1 MRLWF
6 VHSGEVS
13 LQDQIVTQISLG
25 ILTRELAP
33 GERLPSVRELARRF
47 KLHPN
52 TVSLAYRRLDAE
64 GWVEA
69 RRGSGVYVRTPD
81 AGRGGASVPGERDG
95 WIDRQIAGLVESA
108 RTLGVDAQAL
118 RERFLRAL
126 EASSRPAK
134 LVLVEADAELAR
146 IVAAEIWDAAGL
158 RVEVWPSVA
167 EPDTA
172 QTLLLAMPSKVEGL
186 RAAGLTIH
194 AVRVRG
200 VAESLAAF
208 VPFPRT
214 ALVGI
219 VSGWPRFLELA
230 RTMLVAAGFDPDA
243 LVLRDA
249 RAAGAVDGLSGLDAV
264 VCDALTARAMP
275 KGVRVICF
283 RLLADEGLRELRE
296 WSEAARASSG

>member
-1 MRLWF
+1 MARSGARRMRLWF

-13 LQDQIVTQISLG
+13 LQDQIVTQITLG

-81 AGRGGASVPGERDG
+81 RARKVHGVPGE
-95 WIDRQIAGLVESA
+95 WLDRQIAGLVESA
-108 RTLGVDAQAL
+108 KALGVDVSEL
-118 RERFLRAL
+118 RDRFLKAL
-126 EASSRPAK
+126 EVAAQPAR
-134 LVLVEADAELAR
+134 LVLVEPDAELAR
-146 IVAAEIWDAAGL
+146 IVVAEISEALGVTIAVRASVSGEDL
-158 RVEVWPSVA
+158 RDKV
-167 EPDTA
+167 
-172 QTLLLAMPSKVEGL
+172 LLAMPSKVEGL
-186 RAAGLTIH
+186 RAEGLMVH

-208 VPFPRT
+208 VPFPRS
-214 ALVGI
+214 ALVGV
-219 VSGWPRFLELA
+219 VSAWPRFLELA
-230 RTMLVAAGFDPDA
+230 RTMLIAAGCDADA

-249 RAAGAVDGLSGLDAV
+249 HAPGALDGLGRLDAV
-264 VCDALTARAMP
+264 VCDGVTAQGMP
-275 KGVRVICF
+275 KGLKVICF
-283 RLLADEGLRELRE
+283 RLLSDEGLSELRE
-296 WSEAARASSG
+296 LSL